1 MPDNYAFVLKLNPLF
16 YIVNGYRES
25 IIYQV
30 GFWEHPML
38 MLYYWGVTLI
48 FLIAGVVVFK
58 KLRPH
63 FADVI

>member
-1 MPDNYAFVLKLNPLF
+1 MPDNYAFILKLNPLF

-48 FLIAGVVVFK
+48 LLITGVVVFK